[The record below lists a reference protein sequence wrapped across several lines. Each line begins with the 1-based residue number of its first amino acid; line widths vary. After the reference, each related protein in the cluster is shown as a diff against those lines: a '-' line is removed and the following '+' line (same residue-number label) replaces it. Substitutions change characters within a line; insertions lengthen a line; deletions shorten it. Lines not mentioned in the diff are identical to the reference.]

1 MDVNARISTLLGRVW
16 WMPVLR
22 GVLLVV
28 LGLLM
33 LVEPLRTLAAL
44 GWIYGAF
51 AIADGLVVLA
61 QAFLVRRRPGLGW
74 WVAEAIV
81 SIAFGL
87 LIMAWP
93 GLTALVLFYLLA
105 LWALVVGVMALIV
118 AATQFRARDLGW
130 VGHLMF
136 GLIAFL
142 FGAMLAIQPQES
154 LTVVVA
160 MFGLFALIGGAVM
173 IVAGFVTRSFG
184 RQLKSFTESVES
196 AGPSSPNS
204 PVS

>member
-1 MDVNARISTLLGRVW
+1 MDVNGRISALLGRVW

-33 LVEPLRTLAAL
+33 LVEPLRTLDAL
-44 GWIYGAF
+44 GWIYGLF
-51 AIADGLVVLA
+51 AVADGLVVLA
-61 QAFLVRRRPGLGW
+61 QAFLVRGRPGLGW
-74 WVAEAIV
+74 WVAEAVV
-81 SIAFGL
+81 SIAFGV
-87 LIMAWP
+87 LIMLWP

-105 LWALVVGVMALIV
+105 LWALVVGIVALIV

-130 VGHLMF
+130 VGTLMF
-136 GLIAFL
+136 GLVAFL

-160 MFGLFALIGGAVM
+160 MFGLFALISGMVM

-184 RQLKSFTESVES
+184 RQLKSFTES
-196 AGPSSPNS
+196 AASSGS
-204 PVS
+204 IS